1 MTRRTRPTIHAFSR
15 PDFRKSTVARVE
27 VGTMRALYVGPPLGV
42 GFHRG
47 AVACFALALDGRLEV
62 SSDSPA
68 ARSGSVGS
76 ALVGAGLRHEIRVA
90 GARAAVLYLDATDA
104 LAAQLRARMRAIH
117 PHLHV
122 AHPGAPAFRRALER
136 GAGLGA
142 FPPVSPRRVDPRIE
156 RVVSALRRGA
166 LLDRDVGDVART
178 AGLSASRFMH
188 LFRAEVGVP
197 FRRYRL
203 WSRLGAAVSRF
214 ASGARWTDAA
224 LDSQFASSS
233 HFSDA
238 FRAMFGVSPS
248 TLGAVALTLVDA
260 RSAGAPAAPG

>member
-1 MTRRTRPTIHAFSR
+1 
-15 PDFRKSTVARVE
+15 
-27 VGTMRALYVGPPLGV
+27 MRALYVGPPLGV

-90 GARAAVLYLDATDA
+90 GARAAFLYLDATDA

-142 FPPVSPRRVDPRIE
+142 SRRCRLDESILA
-156 RVVSALRRGA
+156 SSGSSRR
-166 LLDRDVGDVART
+166 
-178 AGLSASRFMH
+178 S
-188 LFRAEVGVP
+188 
-197 FRRYRL
+197 
-203 WSRLGAAVSRF
+203 GAARCST
-214 ASGARWTDAA
+214 GMWARWRARLACLPRASCT
-224 LDSQFASSS
+224 SFA
-233 HFSDA
+233 
-238 FRAMFGVSPS
+238 P
-248 TLGAVALTLVDA
+248 
-260 RSAGAPAAPG
+260 RSACPSVATGCGLAWARR